1 MPPKVNRIG
10 SQADYP
16 VNPENPPQVLEGEP
30 RVDLGE
36 EEMDASTLRNIM
48 AAMQVEMNN
57 LRSEHNGISQTVL
70 LQQHEIERQR
80 QEMISQQ
87 ADVLRRQTEAATA
100 METALRLAR
109 ESRET
114 PPQQNAPLNS
124 TPSAVGERPPRPRG
138 AGTGTTRRPE
148 VPPERPAESAHREER
163 SQREEQ
169 PARNPR

>member
-1 MPPKVNRIG
+1 MPPKVSKKG
-10 SQADYP
+10 SQVDNP
-16 VNPENPPQVLEGEP
+16 VNPENPPQVPEGEP

-36 EEMDASTLRNIM
+36 EEMDASTLRNLM

-70 LQQHEIERQR
+70 LQQQEIERQR
-80 QEMISQQ
+80 QEMINQQ
-87 ADVLRRQTEAATA
+87 ADTLRRQTEAATA
-100 METALRLAR
+100 MEAALRLAR

-138 AGTGTTRRPE
+138 AGTGTAHRPE
-148 VPPERPAESAHREER
+148 VPPERPAGVRIPKCSASVRLYR
-163 SQREEQ
+163 
-169 PARNPR
+169 